1 MAHHTRRR
9 HTLTTSQI
17 ILYGLLAL
25 IILFYLRRFLVTRT
39 IKRYTAT
46 QLADRLKEPGS
57 VLLDVRT
64 SSERQAQHIPGSLHI
79 PLQEL
84 QRRSAELEK
93 HKNRE
98 VICYCQTGNRS
109 IVAAVRLRRLGF
121 NVADLEGGIAEWQ
134 FTQHAKGR
142 R

>member
-1 MAHHTRRR
+1 M
-9 HTLTTSQI
+9 TTSQI
-17 ILYGLLAL
+17 ILYGVLAL
-25 IILFYLRRFLVTRT
+25 IALFYLRRFLVTRT

-46 QLADRLKEPGS
+46 ALADRLKEPGS

-64 SSERQAQHIPGSLHI
+64 ASERQGQHIPGSLHI

-84 QRRSAELEK
+84 QRRAGELEK

-98 VICYCQTGNRS
+98 VICYCQSGNRS
-109 IVAAVRLRRLGF
+109 LVAAVRLRRLGF

-134 FTQHAKGR
+134 FTQATKGR

>member
-1 MAHHTRRR
+1 MTG
-9 HTLTTSQI
+9 SQI

-25 IILFYLRRFLVTRT
+25 IALFYLRRFLVTRT
-39 IKRYTAT
+39 IKRYSAT
-46 QLADRLKEPGS
+46 ELTDRLKQPGS
-57 VLLDVRT
+57 ILLDVRT

-84 QRRSAELEK
+84 QRRSVELEK

-109 IVAAVRLRRLGF
+109 LVAAVRLRRLGF

-134 FTQHAKGR
+134 FTQQTKR

>member
-1 MAHHTRRR
+1 MTA
-9 HTLTTSQI
+9 SQI

-25 IILFYLRRFLVTRT
+25 VALFYLRRFLVTRT

-64 SSERQAQHIPGSLHI
+64 SSERQAQLIPGSLHI

-84 QRRSAELEK
+84 QRRSVELEK

-109 IVAAVRLRRLGF
+109 LVAAVRLRRLGF
-121 NVADLEGGIAEWQ
+121 NVADLEGGIAEWNFHQ
-134 FTQHAKGR
+134 PAKGR